1 MIKKGLFKM
10 MKIVFFGSDDFALAH
25 LKSLVSDRY
34 HIVACVTQPDRPKG
48 RGMKI
53 IFSPVKEFALKNNIK
68 VFQPETLKDEK
79 VVEILKGF
87 QADVFVVISYGH
99 LLPKDVLEIP
109 RLGALN
115 VHPSLLP
122 QYRGAAPMNW
132 AIIQGEKETAISIIR
147 LNTSLDAGDIVIQEK
162 VKIEEDDTAVT
173 LRTRIMGLGGKLLK
187 KAIDLLAEGKTA
199 FISQDEKQAT
209 KAPKLTKEMGLI
221 DWALPARVIHNKIR
235 GLQPW
240 PYAYTFYKGKA
251 LKILLSEVINGD
263 FFDKNKAGE
272 IIEISKKGILV
283 QTGKDALLIKR
294 VHWENAKAMDAH
306 SFSMG
311 HDIKVNNS
319 F

>member
-1 MIKKGLFKM
+1 M

-221 DWALPARVIHNKIR
+221 D
-235 GLQPW
+235 
-240 PYAYTFYKGKA
+240 
-251 LKILLSEVINGD
+251 
-263 FFDKNKAGE
+263 
-272 IIEISKKGILV
+272 
-283 QTGKDALLIKR
+283 
-294 VHWENAKAMDAH
+294 
-306 SFSMG
+306 
-311 HDIKVNNS
+311 
-319 F
+319 